1 MTTTYNEQFNKLV
14 KATLSERQQLDNQT
28 DSNEN
33 IKAVDESVKNQDF
46 FQVNNALRKRYTA
59 NWIKSRNFLSNIAY
73 AGIDKEDYYNENF
86 IFDAYLLV
94 TKNLYPFSL
103 VRKLADKNKHE
114 IIYMLWKECL
124 PQKFYRHIC
133 KEKNFLYLNS
143 KNVLQPKVLEI
154 ITVFLK
160 EDENNYKEFRSN
172 LSSYENIFQHAY
184 SNVLP
189 EIYCSTEKR
198 GFDLKSSFHIIFKT

>member
-1 MTTTYNEQFNKLV
+1 M
-14 KATLSERQQLDNQT
+14 
-28 DSNEN
+28 
-33 IKAVDESVKNQDF
+33 
-46 FQVNNALRKRYTA
+46 
-59 NWIKSRNFLSNIAY
+59 AY

-124 PQKFYRHIC
+124 PKKFYRHIC

-143 KNVLQPKVLEI
+143 KNVLQLKVLEI
-154 ITVFLK
+154 ITVFIK
-160 EDENNYKEFRSN
+160 EDENNYKELRKQLIKLRKHISVCLFQRS
-172 LSSYENIFQHAY
+172 S
-184 SNVLP
+184 
-189 EIYCSTEKR
+189 R
-198 GFDLKSSFHIIFKT
+198 DLLFYRETWF

>member
-14 KATLSERQQLDNQT
+14 KATLSERQQLDDQT

-33 IKAVDESVKNQDF
+33 IKVVDKSVKNQDF
-46 FQVNNALRKRYTA
+46 FQDNNVLRKRYTA
-59 NWIKSRNFLSNIAY
+59 TWIKSRNFLSNIAY
-73 AGIDKEDYYNENF
+73 AGIDKEVYYNENF

-94 TKNLYPFSL
+94 TKNLNPFSL

-114 IIYMLWKECL
+114 IIYMLWKECM
-124 PQKFYRHIC
+124 PQKFYRHII

-143 KNVLQPKVLEI
+143 KNVLQLKVLEI

-160 EDENNYKEFRSN
+160 EDENNYKELRNN
-172 LSSYENIFQHAY
+172 LSSYKNISVCLFQR
-184 SNVLP
+184 S
-189 EIYCSTEKR
+189 SR
-198 GFDLKSSFHIIFKT
+198 DLLFYREPWF